1 MSTNSDNSQAQ
12 LVEIAKAVGAIVGV
26 PLALFV
32 LVNNIVE
39 QPIIRVRRHQYDP
52 EWWLVGGQH
61 FGDT

>member
-52 EWWLVGGQH
+52 EW
-61 FGDT
+61 